1 MIIKKYEKFYP
12 HFLAFVAA
20 FCIFLLMQYLISTD
34 VFNKKNDEDISYLEF
49 IRINTDDSLL
59 KEIEKFLIDQSLKK
73 DHHLHLILIF
83 NKIPN

>member
-49 IRINTDDSLL
+49 IRINTDDS
-59 KEIEKFLIDQSLKK
+59 
-73 DHHLHLILIF
+73 
-83 NKIPN
+83 